1 MAEECWVIGD
11 QEQIKEELQ
20 VGLKVWREQI
30 EHQLKGN
37 TCPVCGQNLLF
48 QWHTVDECLE
58 DYVRNLMDTE
68 TQAVLKTEATWKIYE
83 GNIKVTQNW
92 KNPVLGLKACG
103 FCKQKCPLHYPKEC
117 DRGGLVKACVH
128 HPCLFCGKE
137 DPGHLPMDCQKKNNA
152 SYKGDPDALFQQCIQ
167 FQQALAYQKI
177 YHICCASEITDSH
190 VESVSVHCCCW
201 PVKDGL
207 HLAFAWTW

>member
-1 MAEECWVIGD
+1 
-11 QEQIKEELQ
+11 
-20 VGLKVWREQI
+20 
-30 EHQLKGN
+30 
-37 TCPVCGQNLLF
+37 
-48 QWHTVDECLE
+48 
-58 DYVRNLMDTE
+58 MDTE
-68 TQAVLKTEATWKIYE
+68 TQAVLKTEVTWKIYE
-83 GNIKVTQNW
+83 GNIEVTQNW
-92 KNPVLGLKACG
+92 KNPVLGLKASG
-103 FCKQKCPLHYPKEC
+103 FCKQKCPLHFPKEC

-167 FQQALAYQKI
+167 LHKPLPIKRFITFVAHQKSQT
-177 YHICCASEITDSH
+177 AMWK
-190 VESVSVHCCCW
+190 SVSVHCCCW